1 MTENEAIIRFD
12 FIRCALL
19 GGTKPHI
26 MPNEENI
33 GLVDAAIKALKEV
46 QQYQALEKR
55 LSDMF
60 GGSLSLKMCVDEL
73 ERILTEPDSPHPMNA
88 KILTY
93 QEAADWEAY
102 RKIGTVEELIRGKR
116 YMNIAKHHGTIGQ
129 VIDEC
134 VAYEAIGT
142 PEECRKSVDICKA
155 MAERRISLENMENY
169 MKFEDE
175 CVKRGFTFN
184 SLLEARE
191 KQTAKRALHQ
201 GCYDKNGEWHE
212 WNGINGKPYELCPS
226 CRVNLCCEMPL
237 DIKPK
242 YCKNCGQKLDWGNEE

>member
-1 MTENEAIIRFD
+1 MTEEGAIKEIR
-12 FIRCALL
+12 
-19 GGTKPHI
+19 
-26 MPNEENI
+26 ENMLCDYCI
-33 GLVDAAIKALKEV
+33 AGCDECDIESCSNKDAFSVAIKALEEV

-102 RKIGTVEELIRGKR
+102 RAIGTVEELIRGKR

-142 PEECRKSVDICKA
+142 PEECLQNKDFLDFLSDKMNPNDFETYLRLYNA
-155 MAERRISLENMENY
+155 LE
-169 MKFEDE
+169 
-175 CVKRGFTFN
+175 
-184 SLLEARE
+184 E
-191 KQTAKRALHQ
+191 K
-201 GCYDKNGEWHE
+201 GC
-212 WNGINGKPYELCPS
+212 
-226 CRVNLCCEMPL
+226 
-237 DIKPK
+237 
-242 YCKNCGQKLDWGNEE
+242 EE